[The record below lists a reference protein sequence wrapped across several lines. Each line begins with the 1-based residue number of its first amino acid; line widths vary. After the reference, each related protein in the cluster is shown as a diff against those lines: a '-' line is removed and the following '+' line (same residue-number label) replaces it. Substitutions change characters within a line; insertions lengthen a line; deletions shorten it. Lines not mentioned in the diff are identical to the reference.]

1 MYSKPFDEVTFD
13 SYELS
18 SDATKYLQSA
28 MQGVGCVGRMKT
40 ELFEDI
46 RATLPEGCFVKGG
59 VARAALVHELRGG
72 VVQPPRDVDVAVA
85 CDLFPSRVARE
96 MGLDREDV
104 EAVDT
109 LEEYLQ
115 NRDFTINEVALFADG
130 SLIATDAAIKDIQTG
145 VIRPS
150 EYEKEGG
157 IRGRI
162 CARAALFAARLKFGI
177 SEEIYQAA
185 GTHWAPGFELSI
197 CVVKAVETRSLWAYW
212 WNISRMYS
220 EVREYDHPVDLWD
233 DHGPYSPYPQD
244 LRVIEGLRLDRL
256 AEKFGEE
263 FEHLPKHAPAW
274 AC

>member
-1 MYSKPFDEVTFD
+1 
-13 SYELS
+13 
-18 SDATKYLQSA
+18 
-28 MQGVGCVGRMKT
+28 MKT
-40 ELFEDI
+40 ELFADI
-46 RATLPEGCFVKGG
+46 RATLREGCFVKGG
-59 VARAALVHELRGG
+59 VARAALIHELRGG
-72 VVQPPRDVDVAVA
+72 AVQPPRDVDVAVA
-85 CDLFPSRVARE
+85 DCHLFPFLVAKE

-104 EAVDT
+104 EAVDS
-109 LEEYLQ
+109 LEEYLED
-115 NRDFTINEVALFADG
+115 RDFTANEVALFADG

-162 CARAALFAARLKFGI
+162 CARAALFAARLGFGI

-185 GTHWAPGFELSI
+185 GTHWVPGFELSI
-197 CVVKAVETRSLWAYW
+197 CVIKAVETASLWAYW
-212 WNISRMYS
+212 SHITRMYS
-220 EVREYDHPVDLWD
+220 EVKKYNHPVELWD
-233 DHGPYSPYPQD
+233 DHGPYNPYPQD

-256 AEKFGEE
+256 AEKFGKE